1 MTKAQQEKAMRER
14 ELKGIQ
20 GMLDLAKTRKPTK
33 IAREAACLAHVFVL
47 EFTTYML
54 DPKLKGQQHYMDALG
69 LLIERA
75 MKPSRKR
82 KLRRN

>member
-1 MTKAQQEKAMRER
+1 MTKAQQEKAMQDR

-20 GMLDLAKTRKPTK
+20 GMLDLAKTHKPTK

-47 EFTTYML
+47 QYTTYML
-54 DPKLKGQQHYMDALG
+54 DPKLKGQQNYMDALG

-75 MKPSRKR
+75 MKLRPKRKR
-82 KLRRN
+82 